1 MQSTTTLKRLPA
13 ALVAIAMVI
22 LIIAAIVLAS
32 GALNIGRFSP
42 ATVNSS
48 VQPTS
53 SLDASRPAVTL
64 SGADI
69 VDVTVAGNRER

>member
-1 MQSTTTLKRLPA
+1 
-13 ALVAIAMVI
+13 
-22 LIIAAIVLAS
+22 
-32 GALNIGRFSP
+32 
-42 ATVNSS
+42 

>member
-1 MQSTTTLKRLPA
+1 L
-13 ALVAIAMVI
+13 
-22 LIIAAIVLAS
+22 
-32 GALNIGRFSP
+32 
-42 ATVNSS
+42 S